1 MIPDIISG
9 MRNAFFSIRSL
20 VWLGLLA
27 GTCWVQAAAP
37 AGFQLVWADE
47 FDGAKVNEQEWTYR
61 VGKAHFSLCEA
72 EAVSLENGC
81 MKIRAARG
89 PNHFSG
95 GGLITKRKFLEG
107 YFEARIKLDGGRGW
121 HDAFWTTW
129 LGSMADRAPELKT
142 KPRIEI
148 DALEHYPTFDAH
160 KFSCGIIEWY
170 PVKGGLSRA
179 THTTPAD
186 LGADFHLYG
195 FEVTS
200 NYCNFFFDDQLIQTT
215 DLRGVEQADFHLWLT
230 AIATASNA
238 VPKNGGTLFD
248 YLRCYK
254 PDAATYARRQQ
265 EFAQKAEQSSGP
277 SKSRGVDLW
286 VEVADFPQLGGW
298 QVGRDQGALALRGHD
313 KKDKARPPE
322 QLVARARIA
331 VATAGT
337 YRLWVRGRD
346 YASEQPGKRSFAVA
360 VNGVRAQNLFGTH
373 HQDGFAWQD
382 GGTFT
387 LPADAVALELVDT
400 SQYYARCHKLLLT
413 TDLDFH
419 PDKTGPRSNVKH
431 LDAPSPK

>member
-1 MIPDIISG
+1 MNII
-9 MRNAFFSIRSL
+9 NFRSSFPL
-20 VWLGLLA
+20 WLGALALLGCA
-27 GTCWVQAAAP
+27 RAAPP
-37 AGFQLVWADE
+37 AGFQLVWGDE
-47 FDGAKVNEQEWTYR
+47 FDGAQVNEQEWTHR
-61 VGKAHFSLCEA
+61 VGKAHFSVCAA

-81 MKIRAARG
+81 MKIRAARSG
-89 PNHFSG
+89 AHYTG

-148 DALEHYPTFDAH
+148 DALEHYPIFDAH
-160 KFSCGIIEWY
+160 KFSYGIIEWY
-170 PVKGGLSRA
+170 PTLGNLNRD
-179 THTTPAD
+179 TFETPAD

-200 NYCNFFFDDQLIQTT
+200 NYCNFFLDDQLIHST
-215 DLRGVEQADFHLWLT
+215 DLRGIEQTDFHLWLT

-248 YLRCYK
+248 YVRCYK
-254 PDAATYARRQQ
+254 ADAATYARRQQ
-265 EFAQKAEQSSGP
+265 EFLVKLDEALGP

-286 VEVADFPQLGGW
+286 IVAADFPQLGGW
-298 QVGRDQGALALRGHD
+298 KTARENGGLVLRGHEKVD
-313 KKDKARPPE
+313 KSRPPE
-322 QLVARARIA
+322 QLVARTRIA

-346 YASEQPGKRSFAVA
+346 FAGEQPGKRNFAVA
-360 VNGVRAQNLFGTH
+360 VNGVRSPNLFGTH

-387 LPADAVALELVDT
+387 LPAGEVTLELVDT

-419 PDKTGPRSNVKH
+419 PEKIDPRSNVKH
-431 LDAPSPK
+431 LDEPAPK

>member
-1 MIPDIISG
+1 MRAMQTTKRLIFSG
-9 MRNAFFSIRSL
+9 LL
-20 VWLGLLA
+20 VRLGLA
-27 GTCWVQAAAP
+27 VSTTAAAP
-37 AGFQLVWADE
+37 AGFQLVWSDE
-47 FDGAKVNEQEWTYR
+47 FEGAAVNEQEWTHR
-61 VGKAHFSLCEA
+61 IGKAHFSVCEA

-81 MKIRAARG
+81 MKVRAARTG
-89 PNHFSG
+89 DHYTG

-160 KFSCGIIEWY
+160 KFSYGIIEWY
-170 PVKGGLSRA
+170 PMKGGLSRA

-215 DLRGVEQADFHLWLT
+215 DLRGVEQTDFHLWLT

-248 YLRCYK
+248 YLRCYQA
-254 PDAATYARRQQ
+254 DAATYARRQQ
-265 EFAQKAEQSSGP
+265 GFGQKLDQDAGP
-277 SKSRGVDLW
+277 TKSRGVDLW
-286 VEVADFPQLGGW
+286 VEVADFAKPGGW
-298 QVGRDQGALALRGHD
+298 QVMLDQGARVLRGHE

-322 QLVARARIA
+322 QLVASTRIA

-346 YASEQPGKRSFAVA
+346 FASEQPGKRNFAVT
-360 VNGVRAQNLFGTH
+360 VNGVRSQSLFGTH
-373 HQDGFAWQD
+373 HQDGFAWQE

-387 LPADAVALELVDT
+387 LPAGEVTLELVDT

-419 PDKTGPRSNVKH
+419 HEKTGPRSNVKH
-431 LDAPSPK
+431 LDASAAK